1 MATYKS
7 NLVTKKAINRALYEG
22 KDEVRTGKISLKA
35 GQVLAAADVLLGVP
49 LGENQIIKKIGVTT
63 IGATT
68 TLAASAGT
76 FQIIDKDG
84 NALVVERKGRDGD
97 ATFTS
102 PASAP
107 TALKTATALA
117 GYFEQ
122 VIGTPAKLAG
132 PVNVGL
138 AVTTGETLANDV
150 DILIAVTVAGE
161 ISDHEITGWDSDS
174 NDYLI
179 S

>member
-49 LGENQIIKKIGVTT
+49 LGENQIIKKIDVTT

-76 FQIIDKDG
+76 FQITDKDG
-84 NALVVERKGRDGD
+84 NALVVKRKGRDGD
-97 ATFTS
+97 TSFTS

-107 TALKTATALA
+107 TALKAATALT
-117 GYFEQ
+117 GHFEQ
-122 VIGTPAKLAG
+122 AIAAPAKLAG

-138 AVTTGETLANDV
+138 AVTTGETLADDV
-150 DILIAVTVAGE
+150 DIDRKSVV
-161 ISDHEITGWDSDS
+161 
-174 NDYLI
+174 
-179 S
+179 